1 MATTLTA
8 AQELQV
14 TKANAKLDL
23 AEIELTAAKAELTA
37 AKAELTAAKAETS
50 SSPERIAK
58 AELGVAE
65 AKQGVTKAEL
75 GVAKAEWESAGK
87 PSVGIYKDQL
97 EGAQKNVDVA
107 RNGVEL
113 AQQAYRKALGVTS
126 PAQGNAAA
134 GQDEGTKFLSVGEVV
149 RALATIQENQVSI
162 QSQLT
167 FQAASVGALH
177 DSMNKTI
184 AAVEGLFQE
193 CNMSQVSEKQHAE
206 CFTWN
211 FCGEPPMVSEDDK
224 RVAGLAETL
233 TKFRDVKGFS
243 KSIEKLCRKN
253 AVDPFFTEFA
263 KCTGVAMMVADE
275 VKYCLRVNIGHTS
288 FKGLTDIVLGPKA
301 GCPQLVIEVKPMAG
315 ISSLT
320 GKQFSDLT
328 FRTRTQVV
336 LQCAAFQ
343 SLYRNSGNLF
353 SCVLTDLLTMYV
365 VQVES
370 YNSNQICANIFRAV
384 TEPNDFV
391 RALLHASDSNK
402 LIPKRAD
409 DIRGPI
415 VCFTSERFD
424 STRPDPSFQGFPTA
438 HSDSGSSGPIASA
451 HGTANHSGLS
461 GNICS
466 KTGNFESL
474 LPLECHQEHGI
485 RANYTH
491 AWKILTER
499 VPLNERCSNV
509 DI

>member
-1 MATTLTA
+1 M
-8 AQELQV
+8 
-14 TKANAKLDL
+14 
-23 AEIELTAAKAELTA
+23 
-37 AKAELTAAKAETS
+37 
-50 SSPERIAK
+50 
-58 AELGVAE
+58 
-65 AKQGVTKAEL
+65 
-75 GVAKAEWESAGK
+75 
-87 PSVGIYKDQL
+87 
-97 EGAQKNVDVA
+97 
-107 RNGVEL
+107 
-113 AQQAYRKALGVTS
+113 
-126 PAQGNAAA
+126 
-134 GQDEGTKFLSVGEVV
+134 GEVV

-162 QSQLT
+162 QSQLTLQAGQLTFQAGQLT

-233 TKFRDVKGFS
+233 TKFRDVKSFS
-243 KSIEKLCRKN
+243 KSTEKLCRKN

-263 KCTGVAMMVADE
+263 KCTGAAMMVADE

-288 FKGLTDIVLGPKA
+288 FKGLTDILLGPKA

-343 SLYRNSGNLF
+343 SLYRNSGNPF

-402 LIPKRAD
+402 LIPNRAN

-509 DI
+509 DV

>member
-1 MATTLTA
+1 
-8 AQELQV
+8 
-14 TKANAKLDL
+14 
-23 AEIELTAAKAELTA
+23 
-37 AKAELTAAKAETS
+37 
-50 SSPERIAK
+50 
-58 AELGVAE
+58 
-65 AKQGVTKAEL
+65 
-75 GVAKAEWESAGK
+75 
-87 PSVGIYKDQL
+87 
-97 EGAQKNVDVA
+97 
-107 RNGVEL
+107 
-113 AQQAYRKALGVTS
+113 
-126 PAQGNAAA
+126 
-134 GQDEGTKFLSVGEVV
+134 VGEVM

-224 RVAGLAETL
+224 RVASLAETL
-233 TKFRDVKGFS
+233 TKFRDVKGFN
-243 KSIEKLCRKN
+243 KSSEKLCRKK

-288 FKGLTDIVLGPKA
+288 FKGLTDILLGPKA

-315 ISSLT
+315 KSSLT

-343 SLYRNSGNLF
+343 SLDRNSGNPF

-451 HGTANHSGLS
+451 HGTANHSGLA

>member
-1 MATTLTA
+1 M
-8 AQELQV
+8 
-14 TKANAKLDL
+14 
-23 AEIELTAAKAELTA
+23 
-37 AKAELTAAKAETS
+37 
-50 SSPERIAK
+50 
-58 AELGVAE
+58 
-65 AKQGVTKAEL
+65 
-75 GVAKAEWESAGK
+75 
-87 PSVGIYKDQL
+87 
-97 EGAQKNVDVA
+97 
-107 RNGVEL
+107 
-113 AQQAYRKALGVTS
+113 
-126 PAQGNAAA
+126 
-134 GQDEGTKFLSVGEVV
+134 V

-162 QSQLT
+162 QENQVSIQGQLT

-177 DSMNKTI
+177 DSMKKTI

-193 CNMSQVSEKQHAE
+193 CNMSQVTEKQHAE

-211 FCGEPPMVSEDDK
+211 FCGEPPMVSKDDK

-233 TKFRDVKGFS
+233 TKFRDVKGFR
-243 KSIEKLCRKN
+243 KSTEKLCRTN

-288 FKGLTDIVLGPKA
+288 FKGLTDILLGPKA

-402 LIPKRAD
+402 LIPKRAN

-466 KTGNFESL
+466 KPGNFESL

-509 DI
+509 DV